1 MHLDDRTIE
10 ELGIG
15 GEREMVARR
24 HMDECAFC
32 QARAV
37 QLNDIRR
44 SLTLIDHPAPTIDV
58 TTLVARARQRRAP
71 VLIAGAGALLAA
83 ALAAALPSS
92 PVRRAIARVLDRH
105 QSAPTVPRATVARG
119 GSSIAIQ
126 LQDSIARVMFRSRQT
141 AGTVSIAEAGGHAL
155 RITQID
161 GESVGYD
168 VLPSGVKI
176 DNAGSV
182 ASYEVRVPAGVRVLI
197 LVGTDTVFVTGPD
210 HTAPRVIGLA
220 AP

>member
-1 MHLDDRTIE
+1 MHLDDRTID
-10 ELGIG
+10 ELGTVAL
-15 GEREMVARR
+15 EMVARR

-32 QARAV
+32 QARAA
-37 QLNDIRR
+37 QLDDIRR
-44 SLTLIDHPAPTIDV
+44 SLTLIDHPVPTIDV
-58 TTLVARARQRRAP
+58 NTLVARARQRRAP

-92 PVRRAIARVLDRH
+92 PVHRAIARVLHRH
-105 QSAPTVPRATVARG
+105 HSAPTIQRAAVTRG
-119 GSSIAIQ
+119 GNSIAIQ
-126 LQDSIARVMFRSRQT
+126 LHDAAARVMFRSRQT
-141 AGTVSIAEAGGHAL
+141 AGTVSIAADTGHAL

-161 GESVGYD
+161 GESVGYA

-182 ASYEVRVPAGVRVLI
+182 ASYEVGVPAGVRVLI
-197 LVGTDTVFVTGPD
+197 LVGTDTVFVTGPE